1 MKKCILLASIFAVA
15 TVYADTSENNLK
27 NSNYKYS
34 DIYTTVVLYNHTPR
48 IVSVNLYAENV
59 TT

>member
-27 NSNYKYS
+27 NSNYKYR